1 MKNILSITRRELY
14 GYFATPVAYV
24 FLVIFLLLS
33 GLFTFYLG
41 SFYERGQADLS
52 AFFDWHPWLY
62 LFLVP
67 AIAMRLWAEERKK
80 WYYRTSYD
88 FTYYIN
94 AGSFR
99 KIPCGLDFYSYS
111 FISNISHMDYG

>member
-52 AFFDWHPWLY
+52 AFLRAFFAFLTEGVLGVDPKSLLFDH
-62 LFLVP
+62 
-67 AIAMRLWAEERKK
+67 KK
-80 WYYRTSYD
+80 LPKTSLNN
-88 FTYYIN
+88 IN
-94 AGSFR
+94 
-99 KIPCGLDFYSYS
+99 K
-111 FISNISHMDYG
+111 

>member
-1 MKNILSITRRELY
+1 MKNIIVITKRELY

-24 FLVIFLLLS
+24 FLVIFLLLA

-62 LFLVP
+62 LFLIP
-67 AIAMRLWAEERKK
+67 AIAMRLWAEERKNGTIELLMTLPITLMQAVLGK
-80 WYYRTSYD
+80 FFAALSK
-88 FTYYIN
+88 
-94 AGSFR
+94 A
-99 KIPCGLDFYSYS
+99 
-111 FISNISHMDYG
+111 